1 LEFIDAGPDV
11 VVPLRWTAQGRL
23 SGASSIESFETWVF
37 TVEGDLITTV
47 VEFPTKEEALEAV
60 RLRNQTSLEED

>member
-1 LEFIDAGPDV
+1 MG
-11 VVPLRWTAQGRL
+11 
-23 SGASSIESFETWVF
+23 F

-60 RLRNQTSLEED
+60 RLRNQTSLEEE